1 MQTVLFSCC
10 YEELANAGFSSHQLD
25 LHVRCSKE
33 AFHIWNTLDEG
44 EGMEV
49 TFSPQSK
56 HHFREQHSEGMLTTQ
71 FLTFSPVSHSLASY
85 FTLLKYLAAFRFP
98 QIYGSSPCCIFFPRL
113 FGFKGSWKEFSSCY
127 RGHMSI

>member
-1 MQTVLFSCC
+1 MQTVLFSYG

-56 HHFREQHSEGMLTTQ
+56 HHFRVQHSEGMLTTQ

-98 QIYGSSPCCIFFPRL
+98 QIYGSSPCCIFSQNFLVLRGL
-113 FGFKGSWKEFSSCY
+113 GKSS
-127 RGHMSI
+127 HLVIEVI